1 MLGHWCKFLPTTTD
15 YLILYIST
23 VSFHATWALEMYHK
37 LSPCNLSPWQ
47 CTISQYMIRWAC
59 VNILKVDNDTKNVD
73 KTENRREGTRETQ
86 IWTHELQMVSLSP
99 TWTSLLQH
107 LHINHSSFIIIIIIV
122 IIITTITINSTSIVV
137 VVVIIIIIIT
147 TTITINS
154 SSIVV
159 IIIIIISI
167 ITIIIQTGTVR
178 QPMFSQALQQL
189 VNLRTPVYDVTLRQ
203 HLHSVTCHL
212 LVVPHYDSAITDT
225 GLVQWSAPWSGT
237 GQSAGPRHRQGQLQT
252 LCEDSATLIID
263 TEIICAYLATMNMFI
278 HQK

>member
-1 MLGHWCKFLPTTTD
+1 
-15 YLILYIST
+15 
-23 VSFHATWALEMYHK
+23 
-37 LSPCNLSPWQ
+37 
-47 CTISQYMIRWAC
+47 
-59 VNILKVDNDTKNVD
+59 
-73 KTENRREGTRETQ
+73 
-86 IWTHELQMVSLSP
+86 
-99 TWTSLLQH
+99 
-107 LHINHSSFIIIIIIV
+107 
-122 IIITTITINSTSIVV
+122 
-137 VVVIIIIIIT
+137 
-147 TTITINS
+147 
-154 SSIVV
+154 
-159 IIIIIISI
+159 
-167 ITIIIQTGTVR
+167 
-178 QPMFSQALQQL
+178 MFSQALQQL